1 MRAVLGI
8 SVSSYR
14 MHSEPGEHTGASYR
28 LAEVESTSKGLASFR
43 HGWIQTVACPLCD
56 SRPVASYLSAVSST
70 CWSHFFL
77 LSLPFLHETKG
88 QKWS

>member
-8 SVSSYR
+8 R

-28 LAEVESTSKGLASFR
+28 LTEVERTSKGLASFR